1 MQEVLTEM
9 ADKGTD
15 NFDLEGNNWYI
26 VHEAECTDSI
36 DTLDDLCD
44 ESNDD
49 SNISNL
55 IDDDVVDQG
64 NSLAL
69 YNAQIN
75 EDCDNALAHLKRK
88 YNKSPEQAVAELS
101 PQLQAVKI
109 TPERHSK
116 RRLFQ
121 DSGIFEDE
129 AENSL
134 TQVESESQAGPSS
147 QDGGGDINLLLL
159 QSSNRRAT
167 MLAKFKEWY
176 GVSYNEITRI
186 YKSDKSCSDNWVIV
200 IFRAAVE
207 VLESSK
213 IVLKQHCTYIQVKI
227 FGFSALY
234 LVQFKSAKSR
244 ETVQKLMCSILNIQE
259 YQMLC
264 DPPKLRSVPTAL
276 YFYKHAMLTESSVF
290 GQTPDWIAKQTLV
303 SHQAATTAETFELSR
318 MVQWAYDNNY
328 VDECDIAYHYAM
340 YAEEDANAAAYLK
353 SNNQVKHVR
362 DCSTMVRMYKRY
374 EMRDMSMS
382 EWIYKCCDECSEEGD
397 WKPISQFLKYQGVNI
412 LSFLIVLK
420 SFLKGI
426 PKKNCIVIHGPP
438 DTGKSLFCYSFIKFL
453 KGKVVS
459 YVNRSSHFWLQPLM
473 DCKVGFMDDATYVC
487 WTYIDQNL
495 RNALDGNPMCIDAK
509 HRAPQQLK
517 LPPML
522 ITSNIDVK
530 QEQSL
535 MYLHSRIQCFNFPNK
550 MPILDDGSPMYTFT
564 DGTWKSFFQKLG
576 RQLELTDP
584 EEENN
589 GVPSRTFRCTSRSN
603 SDSY

>member
-1 MQEVLTEM
+1 M
-9 ADKGTD
+9 ADKGTE
-15 NFDLEGNNWYI
+15 NFDLEGSSWYI

-36 DTLDDLCD
+36 DTLEDLCD
-44 ESNDD
+44 ESD
-49 SNISNL
+49 SNVSNL

-69 YNAQIN
+69 YNAKITD
-75 EDCDNALAHLKRK
+75 DCDNAIAHLKRK

-109 TPERHSK
+109 TPERNSK

-121 DSGIFEDE
+121 EDSGIFEDE

-134 TQVESESQAGPSS
+134 TQVESNSQTGGNS

-159 QSSNRRAT
+159 QTSNRRAT
-167 MLAKFKEWY
+167 MLAKFKDWY
-176 GVSYNEITRI
+176 GVSYNEITRV

-213 IVLKQHCTYIQVKI
+213 IVLQQHCTYIQVKI

-234 LVQFKSAKSR
+234 LLQFRSAKSR
-244 ETVQKLMCSILNIQE
+244 ETVQKLMCSMLNIQE
-259 YQMLC
+259 FQILS

-276 YFYKHAMLTESSVF
+276 YFYKQAMLTESFVF

-303 SHQAATTAETFELSR
+303 SHQAATTAETFELSK
-318 MVQWAYDNNY
+318 MVQWAYDNNLLE
-328 VDECDIAYHYAM
+328 ECDIAYHYAM
-340 YAEEDANAAAYLK
+340 YADEDANAAAYLK

-382 EWIYKCCDECSEEGD
+382 EWIYKCCDECTEEGD

-438 DTGKSLFCYSFIKFL
+438 DTGKSLFCYSLVKFL

-535 MYLHSRIQCFNFPNK
+535 MYLHSRVQCFSFPNK
-550 MPILDDGSPMYTFT
+550 MPFLDDGSPMYTFT
-564 DGTWKSFFQKLG
+564 DATWKSFFQKLG

-584 EEENN
+584 EEESN
-589 GVPSRTFRCTSRSN
+589 GVPSRAFRCTSRSN